1 MSQTN
6 TSQDDQLVDAHGLL
20 ARLFEPETRPSLRW
34 VRTQTKRKSIPFYRI
49 GGRLIR
55 FDVAQVR
62 AALERNCLVVAK
74 NSGRPTTV
82 ATGTAR

>member
-20 ARLFEPETRPSLRW
+20 ARLFEPATRPSLRW
-34 VRTQTKRKSIPFYRI
+34 VRTQTKKKTIPFFRI

-74 NSGRPTTV
+74 TGRQAAPV
-82 ATGTAR
+82 TGGAR